1 MTIRLGDRTAET
13 VRIYF
18 EKAQNPIIKAVLP
31 QKAQTVEEALRDFE
45 KTQLPGASSYGRT
58 VLADGRYVGDVWCY
72 GIDRGDEPNAMLS
85 YCVFKPDCWGKGIA
99 TEAVGLFLRDAC
111 AKYELNTVGAFTFS
125 RNAASIRVLEKNG
138 FALEEEFIEDG
149 EKSRYYQW
157 EENG

>member
-1 MTIRLGDRTAET
+1 MTIRLGDRTVET

-31 QKAQTVEEALRDFE
+31 QKAQTVEEALRDYE

-72 GIDRGDEPNAMLS
+72 GIDAEDEPNAMLS
-85 YCVFKPDCWGKGIA
+85 YCVFEPDCWGKGIA

-138 FALEEEFIEDG
+138 FALKEEFIEDG

>member
-58 VLADGRYVGDVWCY
+58 VLADGRYVGDVWCC

-85 YCVFKPDCWGKGIA
+85 YCVFEPDCWGKGIA

-138 FALEEEFIEDG
+138 FALKEEFIEDG
-149 EKSRYYQW
+149 EKSRYYQR